1 VRHLWQIAFT
11 VISGI
16 RMEPD
21 LVRVTFVPAA
31 PAGRRS
37 PGHGLTPAVW
47 GHQVTVTA
55 FTNYS
60 AVSQSPTLLLLLLLL
75 LLSVLF
81 TEMLQVLIMQVQMQV
96 QVLTTTSNV

>member
-16 RMEPD
+16 QMEPD
-21 LVRVTFVPAA
+21 LVRVTFVPGA
-31 PAGRRS
+31 PAGRRP

-60 AVSQSPTLLLLLLLL
+60 AVSQSITLLLLLL

-81 TEMLQVLIMQVQMQV
+81 TEMLQVLITQVQMQV

>member
-21 LVRVTFVPAA
+21 LVRVTFVSQA

-75 LLSVLF
+75 LSVLF
-81 TEMLQVLIMQVQMQV
+81 TEMLQVLITQVQMQV

>member
-16 RMEPD
+16 QMKPD
-21 LVRVTFVPAA
+21 LVRVTFVPKA
-31 PAGRRS
+31 PAGRRP

-60 AVSQSPTLLLLLLLL
+60 AVSQSITLLLLLL

-81 TEMLQVLIMQVQMQV
+81 TEMLQVLIMQVQTQV

>member
-1 VRHLWQIAFT
+1 
-11 VISGI
+11 
-16 RMEPD
+16 MEPD
-21 LVRVTFVPAA
+21 LVRVTFVSEA
-31 PAGRRS
+31 PAGRRP

-60 AVSQSPTLLLLLLLL
+60 AVSQSPTVLLLLL

-96 QVLTTTSNV
+96 GPTSTYNYK

>member
-1 VRHLWQIAFT
+1 VRHLWHIAFT

-16 RMEPD
+16 QMKPD
-21 LVRVTFVPAA
+21 LVRVTFVPKA
-31 PAGRRS
+31 PAGRRP

-60 AVSQSPTLLLLLLLL
+60 AVSQSPTLLLLLLL
-75 LLSVLF
+75 SVLF
-81 TEMLQVLIMQVQMQV
+81 TEMLQVLIMQVQTQV